1 MHADNGKMTRRTLLT
16 RSARAAAIAATVS
29 PYAALMASPR
39 SRGFKIGACD
49 WSLGKQSDPA
59 AFDVAKQIGLDGV
72 QISLGTVQNDMHLR
86 RPEVQKSYA
95 DAARRTGLEIASLAI
110 GEMNQVPL
118 KSDPRAARWLAD
130 SIDVC
135 KSLGLTVSMAA
146 CFYNGDLDLS
156 RTAEIDHLVGVLKDI
171 TPKAEKQGITIG
183 LESYLSAEDNMR
195 LLERVGSPAVMVY
208 YDVGNST
215 DKGRNVYREIRLL
228 GKLICELHAKDN
240 GYMLGQGRIDFPKVR
255 QALDDI
261 QYRGWIQIEAATP
274 HGLIPDYTA
283 DRKFLK
289 KLFPRTV

>member
-1 MHADNGKMTRRTLLT
+1 
-16 RSARAAAIAATVS
+16 
-29 PYAALMASPR
+29 
-39 SRGFKIGACD
+39 
-49 WSLGKQSDPA
+49 
-59 AFDVAKQIGLDGV
+59 
-72 QISLGTVQNDMHLR
+72 MHLR
-86 RPEVQKSYA
+86 RPEVQKTYVE
-95 DAARRTGLEIASLAI
+95 AARRTGLEMASLAI

-118 KSDPRAARWLAD
+118 KSDPRAALWLSQ

-135 KSLGLTVSMAA
+135 KSLGLAVSMAA

-156 RTAEIDHLVGVLKDI
+156 KTAEIDHFVKALKRLA
-171 TPKAEKQGITIG
+171 PKAEKQGIRIG

-195 LLERVGSPAVMVY
+195 LLERIGSPAVMVY

-215 DKGRNVYREIRLL
+215 DRGRDVCREIRLL

-240 GYMLGQGRIDFPKVR
+240 GYMLGQGRIDFSKVR